1 MTTFPPAYTAEQ
13 KRERAMSYF
22 HLKRI
27 ADADA
32 DSYWVHATTP
42 EYARHLIARNVRD
55 AVDAK
60 DLELFSCEPSARQMP
75 SPNFIYRRLSGPVP
89 ITKR

>member
-1 MTTFPPAYTAEQ
+1 MG
-13 KRERAMSYF
+13 YF

-27 ADADA
+27 GDVGADY
-32 DSYWVHATTP
+32 YWVHARTL
-42 EYARHLIARNVRD
+42 EYARHLVARNVQE

-60 DLELFSCEPSARQMP
+60 NAALFTCEPSTRQMP